1 MNTPERISS
10 FRGEY
15 NFLSNFYSAPVYF
28 EGYIYSNNESA
39 FQAAK
44 CLDMTVRARF
54 GNISPSD
61 AKRYGRRLPLRSD
74 WEDVKYQVMLTIV
87 RDKFNRNP
95 ELGTK
100 LLATGN
106 AYLEEGNTW
115 GDRTWGTVNGVGKN
129 WLGQILMQ
137 VREELAVASGK

>member
-15 NFLSNFYSAPVYF
+15 SFLSNFYSAPVYF
-28 EGYIYSNNESA
+28 EGSMYSNNESA

-54 GNISPSD
+54 ENMDPST
-61 AKRYGRRLPLRSD
+61 AKRNGRRLPLRSD
-74 WEDVKYQVMLTIV
+74 WEEVKYQVMLTIV

-137 VREELAVASGK
+137 VREELAVASGQ